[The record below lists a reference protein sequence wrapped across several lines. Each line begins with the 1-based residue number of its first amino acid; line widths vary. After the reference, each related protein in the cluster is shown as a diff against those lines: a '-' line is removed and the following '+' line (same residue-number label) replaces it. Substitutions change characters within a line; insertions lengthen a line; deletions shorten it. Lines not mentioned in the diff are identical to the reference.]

1 MEFTTENYTF
11 WAFRFREISQKWT
24 SSTRKHCLCRANLYN
39 LTVFSLKN
47 LGSLLFFYLKDY
59 PSVGQILQKAR
70 ENNINVIFVI
80 GGANNKLVRSLYY
93 DKLAALLP
101 GGFNNASE
109 LTTDASNIL
118 DIVGNSYRVN
128 HFRFSN

>member
-1 MEFTTENYTF
+1 MEFTTENYTIGF
-11 WAFRFREISQKWT
+11 SVSVIYLKSKRLQQESFVCVEQIYTILQFFLSKIWVP
-24 SSTRKHCLCRANLYN
+24 LY
-39 LTVFSLKN
+39 
-47 LGSLLFFYLKDY
+47 FFYLKDY

-128 HFRFSN
+128 HYQFSN

>member
-1 MEFTTENYTF
+1 M
-11 WAFRFREISQKWT
+11 IV
-24 SSTRKHCLCRANLYN
+24 SSKYVPFYNCFLNNLN
-39 LTVFSLKN
+39 SLI
-47 LGSLLFFYLKDY
+47 FFYLKDY

-80 GGANNKLVRSLYY
+80 GGADNKLVRNIYY

-109 LTTDASNIL
+109 LTPDASNIL
-118 DIVGNSYRVN
+118 DIVGNSYRVRSLPFFFLFARFKLTIVSFHWY
-128 HFRFSN
+128 HF

>member
-1 MEFTTENYTF
+1 MEFTTENYTIGLSVSVIYLKSK
-11 WAFRFREISQKWT
+11 RLQQESIVCVEQIYTK
-24 SSTRKHCLCRANLYN
+24 
-39 LTVFSLKN
+39 TVFSLKN
-47 LGSLLFFYLKDY
+47 LSSLIFFYLKDY

-93 DKLAALLP
+93 DELAALLP

>member
-1 MEFTTENYTF
+1 MEFTTENDTIGLSVSVIYLKSKRLQQESFVCVEQIYT
-11 WAFRFREISQKWT
+11 K
-24 SSTRKHCLCRANLYN
+24 
-39 LTVFSLKN
+39 TVFSLKN
-47 LGSLLFFYLKDY
+47 LSSLIFFYLKDY

-128 HFRFSN
+128 HYQFSN

>member
-1 MEFTTENYTF
+1 M
-11 WAFRFREISQKWT
+11 
-24 SSTRKHCLCRANLYN
+24 
-39 LTVFSLKN
+39 
-47 LGSLLFFYLKDY
+47 KDY

-80 GGANNKLVRSLYY
+80 GGGNNKLVRSLYY

-128 HFRFSN
+128 HYQFSN

>member
-1 MEFTTENYTF
+1 M
-11 WAFRFREISQKWT
+11 
-24 SSTRKHCLCRANLYN
+24 CRANFYN
-39 LTVFSLKN
+39 LTVLSLKN

>member
-1 MEFTTENYTF
+1 MTDISKQFFKDTIIHL
-11 WAFRFREISQKWT
+11 RFFLFIM
-24 SSTRKHCLCRANLYN
+24 Y
-39 LTVFSLKN
+39 VFV
-47 LGSLLFFYLKDY
+47 FQDY

-70 ENNINVIFVI
+70 ENNINIIFVI
-80 GGANNKLVRSLYY
+80 GGKDNKFIRNIYY
-93 DKLAALLP
+93 DKFATYLP

-128 HFRFSN
+128 MKMPLFSSVLLMIKYWQKLH